1 MAKRSSDTDFM
12 IFLALAVA
20 AIVGYLLYRRYE
32 KDAAAKKKAVD
43 TAPSVPD
50 SRGRG
55 DRTGQCHGQ
64 IWRAVACVILSSI
77 THFHPRDHS

>member
-1 MAKRSSDTDFM
+1 M
-12 IFLALAVA
+12 IFLALATA

-50 SRGRG
+50 SRGGGTEQANAMARYG
-55 DRTGQCHGQ
+55 
-64 IWRAVACVILSSI
+64 APSLV
-77 THFHPRDHS
+77 